1 MFNDADGIPIVLS
14 PVQLAA
20 VLKDDSVSND
30 ATLQNRMWGGLKL
43 VGGVLEITG
52 AGVLC
57 VLPEPT
63 LLTKAGCVLMGAHGG
78 DTTGTALRQIWTG
91 QDSQSLTQSGSAAL
105 ARALGASAESANNIG
120 LTVDIAVP
128 FAAAS
133 IVGAARVAT
142 IRSGRISLI
151 EHEALAVRG
160 IGGHTIAK
168 HVGRTEAQLRAR
180 LLAETK
186 IPVASTFTNLQVAE
200 AAISKTLRAHGTAI
214 KSWAQTAG
222 PNQRLDI
229 LHDLGTSVGFGV
241 VRSSGSRLNM
251 SKVFVVLKMQTYN
264 GKPYY
269 ILTAFLKP

>member
-20 VLKDDSVSND
+20 VLSNDSVSND
-30 ATLQNRMWGGLKL
+30 ATLRNRMWGGLRL

-63 LLTKAGCVLMGAHGG
+63 MVTKAGCVALGAHGG

-91 QDSQSLTQSGSAAL
+91 QDSQSLTQTGTAAL
-105 ARALGASAESANNIG
+105 ARALGASAESADNIG
-120 LTVDIAVP
+120 LAVDIAVP
-128 FAAAS
+128 FAVAS
-133 IVGAARVAT
+133 IVGAARAAT
-142 IRSGRISLI
+142 VRAGRISLI
-151 EHEALAVRG
+151 EHEALALSGV
-160 IGGHTIAK
+160 GGHTIAK

-180 LLAETK
+180 LLAEPR
-186 IPVASTFTNLQVAE
+186 IPVASTFTNLKVAE
-200 AAISKTLRAHGTAI
+200 ASISKTVRAHSAAI

-229 LHDLGTSVGFGV
+229 LHDVGVSVGFGV
-241 VRSSGSRLNM
+241 VRSNGQVLNM
-251 SKVFVVLKMQTYN
+251 SKVFVVLKMQSYN
-264 GKPYY
+264 GKSYY